1 MMMRRRM
8 MIMDEEQM
16 MTKNK
21 RKEKEEENISHSKA
35 ACNNHTLSSLSLY
48 VPLGLGQKPIKH
60 NPWPWRLQSLLRKI
74 HSGKLCHIII
84 QIKIRVGRAPRKGN
98 WPVQPNNQYIS
109 KYYNKPQEPWAST
122 PKIEF
127 VF

>member
-1 MMMRRRM
+1 MTMMMRRRM

-60 NPWPWRLQSLLRKI
+60 NP
-74 HSGKLCHIII
+74 
-84 QIKIRVGRAPRKGN
+84 
-98 WPVQPNNQYIS
+98 
-109 KYYNKPQEPWAST
+109 
-122 PKIEF
+122 
-127 VF
+127 